1 LKEYEDINGEKK
13 NSIDFFPWSEVQSL
27 ENQVNEKLLKE
38 KTLQVIDSLSLRESI
53 VIKKRFALDGEIKMT
68 LEDIGKLWGMT
79 KNGVRRI
86 EQEALKKIKY
96 RLFKISYRT

>member
-1 LKEYEDINGEKK
+1 M
-13 NSIDFFPWSEVQSL
+13 
-27 ENQVNEKLLKE
+27 NEKLLKE